1 MADSQ
6 TYFLDKLN
14 SYNAL
19 NCPPSLNPFPESDDN
34 SLSVTFDS
42 IFYDFETYIKR
53 FKNSEQII
61 IASLNTQ
68 SLQSKFSQI
77 LSLFND
83 LTFHNCAPTVLAL
96 QETWNVPY
104 PDLLN
109 LPGYKLILSDR
120 KTKNGGG
127 VGFYIK
133 DHLQFKVLQNL
144 STFEINVFESLT
156 IEIQAGKSKKVILS
170 SIYRSPT
177 PPTNFTNSQQ
187 LNLFVSHLDQLLTNL
202 SSKPNQVYLLL
213 DSNIN
218 ALNYDPSNPN
228 PYFSTLNENCFI
240 QCIRKATRIQN
251 SSASLI
257 DHILTKFEISSSNIT
272 SGVLTLDISDHFLTF
287 IQTPIPIKPKKQ
299 PVIKRTF
306 SRASILSFKEQ
317 LSSLSWNNVLSEQE
331 VNKSYQ
337 LFWEDFSNLYNL
349 NFPLKKVKPNK
360 NFHKINP
367 FMTLGIL
374 TSRRE
379 KIRLHKKSLA
389 FPSQDNL
396 LAYRK
401 YRNVFARILKA
412 SKKLYYATEFNKARK
427 NPKKTWELINQAIN
441 NTVTVPKIDN
451 ITVNGHSTNNKSDI
465 ANAFNDFF
473 ADVGKNIS
481 DSVPPSQKVPEN
493 FLQDI
498 NPPDMFL
505 NPISPATVVNL
516 LKSLKSK
523 SSTDIEGLTVS
534 LLKEVAIEIS
544 KPLSHIFSRSFATG
558 IFPDKLKISR
568 IVPVFKGGDADLCD
582 NYRPIALLSQISKIL
597 EKSVANSLSHHLHY
611 NKLIHPNQYGF
622 QHRVSTEHN
631 LTCVIN
637 YISSALNDGEYCLG
651 IFLDLKKAFD
661 VCSHEIL
668 FKKLENLG
676 VRGTSL
682 NWFKSYLSN
691 RSQIVDIEGNFSHS
705 RDIEVSILQGS
716 ILGPILFLCY
726 INDLP
731 YCTLLKTFLFA
742 DDTQCLLRGKNLNQL
757 IDTANHELTKISEWF
772 RANKLAVNTKKTKY
786 IIFHT
791 KGKNVNL
798 GEKNLIFNN
807 NETNHQQI
815 PERITVLERIHNN
828 HPSRDSKTYKLLGIL
843 LDENISFSFH
853 INSLIGKLSRSIFI
867 LNKTKNFLPK
877 NILRTLYFSTFHSHL
892 TYCPTVVG
900 CSSNSLLDKI
910 FKLQKKAVRII
921 TNSQYRAHTDPIFN
935 SLKILPF
942 PKLLEFSKLT
952 LMHSIHYKISPPS
965 LHNLFETNAMRNIPY
980 QLRNEQEY
988 FVPKVN
994 YVSLKNFYFNSL
1006 PSLWNSYGPNKFQ
1019 QNPTTFKIA
1028 LKSELLGLNEDDR
1041 NYEEIYNLLI
1051 LNE

>member
-6 TYFLDKLN
+6 LSFLDKLN
-14 SYNAL
+14 SYNSL
-19 NCPPSLNPFPESDDN
+19 TCPPSLNPFPQSDDSN
-34 SLSVTFDS
+34 LSVTFDS
-42 IFYDFETYIKR
+42 IFYDIDSFIKR
-53 FKNSEQII
+53 FKNTEQTL

-68 SLQSKFSQI
+68 SLQSKFPQI
-77 LSLFND
+77 LSLIND
-83 LTFHNCAPTVLAL
+83 LTPHNCAPSILAL
-96 QETWNVPY
+96 QETWNIPY

-109 LPGYKLILSDR
+109 IPGYKLVISDR

-133 DHLQFKVLQNL
+133 DHFQFNILKNL
-144 STFEINVFESLT
+144 STFEINIFESLT
-156 IEIQAGKSKKVILS
+156 IEVLMGKNKKIILS

-177 PPTNFTNSQQ
+177 PPNHLTNSQQ
-187 LNLFVSHLDQLLTNL
+187 MDQFVSYLDQLLTNL
-202 SSKPNQVYLLL
+202 SCVSNPVYLLL

-218 ALNYDPSNPN
+218 ALTYDPIIPN
-228 PYFSTLNENCFI
+228 PYFSSLNENCFI

-251 SSASLI
+251 NSASLI
-257 DHILTKFEISSSNIT
+257 DHILTKFTVSSPKII
-272 SGVLTLDISDHFLTF
+272 SGVLTLDISDHFMTF
-287 IQTPIPIKPKKQ
+287 IQTPTPSKAKKQ
-299 PVIKRTF
+299 PFDKRIF
-306 SRASILSFKEQ
+306 SRTSILSFKEQ
-317 LSSLSWNNVLSEQE
+317 LSSLTWNNVIAEPD

-367 FMTLGIL
+367 FMTLGLL

-389 FPSQDNL
+389 FPTQDNIL
-396 LAYRK
+396 TYRR

-412 SKKLYYATEFNKARK
+412 SKKLYYATEFSKARK

-441 NTVTVPKIDN
+441 NTGSEQKIDK
-451 ITVNGHSTNNKSDI
+451 ITSNGQEITNKTEI

-473 ADVGKNIS
+473 VDIGKNIS
-481 DSVPPSQKVPEN
+481 ESVPPTQKIPEN

-498 NPPDMFL
+498 NPPDMHL
-505 NPISPATVVNL
+505 NPISPGTVVSL

-523 SSTDIEGLTVS
+523 SSVDIEGLTVK

-544 KPLSHIFSRSFATG
+544 KPLSHIFSRSFSLG

-568 IVPVFKGGDADLCD
+568 IVPVFKGGSADLCD

-597 EKSVANSLSHHLHY
+597 EKSVANTLSHHLYY
-611 NKLIHPNQYGF
+611 NKLIHQNQYGF
-622 QHRVSTEHN
+622 QHKVSTEHN

-637 YISSALNDGEYCLG
+637 YISSALNDGEFCLG

-676 VRGTSL
+676 IRGTAL

-691 RSQIVDIEGNFSHS
+691 RSQQVDIEGYTSHS
-705 RDIEVSILQGS
+705 RSIEVSILQGS

-757 IDTANHELTKISEWF
+757 IDTANFELNKISEWF

-791 KGKNVNL
+791 KGKRVDMD
-798 GEKNLIFNN
+798 GKNLIFNDN
-807 NETNHQQI
+807 DLNLPQL
-815 PERITVLERIHNN
+815 PDKVTVLERIYNN
-828 HPSRDSKTYKLLGIL
+828 HPSRDLRTYKLLGIL
-843 LDENISFSFH
+843 LDENISLSFH
-853 INSLIGKLSRSIFI
+853 INSLIGKLSRSIYV

-892 TYCPTVVG
+892 TYCPTIIG
-900 CSSNSLLDKI
+900 CSSNSLQDKI

-921 TNSQYRAHTDPIFN
+921 TNSQYRAHTDPIFK

-942 PKLLEFSKLT
+942 PKLVEFSKLT
-952 LMHSIHYKISPPS
+952 LMHSIHYKLSPPS
-965 LHNLFETNAMRNIPY
+965 LHNLFETNLSRNIPY

-988 FVPKVN
+988 FIPRVN
-994 YVSLKNFYFNSL
+994 FSTLKNFHFNSF

-1019 QNPTTFKIA
+1019 RNPTTFKIA
-1028 LKSELLGLNEDDR
+1028 LKSELLGLNVDDR
-1041 NYEEIYNLLI
+1041 NYEEIYNLI
-1051 LNE
+1051 VENN